1 MGMSS
6 RILILS
12 TNRCVIPDPVFP
24 LGLSYLNAALR
35 QSCHET
41 RWFDC
46 LTASQTLPQVLT
58 EYRPDFVGIS
68 LRNIDDVLIRKRE
81 TYFQPLAGI
90 CSTIRRLHRCPVI
103 LGGSGF
109 SLFPERLLELSAA
122 DFGIQGEGEASLPA
136 LISALNHGTDFTGI
150 PGLVYRRD
158 GEIVANP
165 PRGGLAPVP
174 LEFTDWPPHLVAHYL
189 RTGGMLNLQTQR
201 GCVHVCNYCTYPL
214 IEGRVMRR
222 RPPEMVADEM
232 AHLQAAGAKYIFITD
247 SVFNSSPQHVVE
259 TCEALLRRNLALRW
273 GCFLRPQGLTPELMK
288 LMARAGLAHIEFGS
302 DSFCDT
308 VLAEYA
314 KHLTFDDILQSS
326 ELAHKE
332 SIDYC
337 HFLIC
342 GGPGETLD
350 TMQTGFENSKRLPGA
365 VIMAVVGMRVY
376 PGTALH
382 RRALREGLIQADTD
396 LLTPIYYLASD
407 LSSDAVFELLNEFAR
422 QSPNWIVGDPTPQYA
437 KLVERLR
444 ERGIVGPL
452 WSYFAMLQRIRPHAV
467 AVPHDETSIA
477 HFSRR

>member
-1 MGMSS
+1 MAS
-6 RILILS
+6 RILLTS

-35 QSCHET
+35 QSRYET

-46 LTASQTLPQVLT
+46 LAEKPSLESVLCDF
-58 EYRPDFVGIS
+58 RPDFVGVS

-90 CSTIRRLHRCPVI
+90 CTTIRRMHRCPVI

-109 SLFPERLLELSAA
+109 SLFPEQLLELSAA
-122 DFGIQGEGEASLPA
+122 DFGIQGEGEESLPA
-136 LISALNHGTDFTGI
+136 LISALTHGTDFTGI

-158 GEIVANP
+158 GKIVANP
-165 PRGGLAPVP
+165 PTSGVAPVA
-174 LEFTDWPPHLVAHYL
+174 LESTDWPPHLVAYYL

-201 GCVHVCNYCTYPL
+201 GCAHGCNYCTYPL
-214 IEGRVMRR
+214 IEGHVMRR

-232 AHLQAAGAKYIFITD
+232 AHLQATGAKYVFITD
-247 SVFNSSPQHVVE
+247 SVFNSSPRHVVE

-273 GCFLRPQGLTPELMK
+273 GCFLRPQGLTPELVK
-288 LMARAGLAHIEFGS
+288 LMAWAGLAHVEFGS
-302 DSFCDT
+302 DSFCDS
-308 VLAEYA
+308 VLAAYT

-326 ELAHKE
+326 ELVHKE
-332 SIDYC
+332 NIDYC
-337 HFLIC
+337 HYLIC

-350 TMQTGFENSKRLPGA
+350 TLRTSFENSKRLPGA
-365 VIMAVVGMRVY
+365 VIMAVVGIRVY

-382 RRALREGLIQADTD
+382 RRALRERLIQADTD
-396 LLTPIYYLASD
+396 LLAPTYYLASD
-407 LSSDAVFELLNEFAR
+407 LSSEAVFGQLNEFAR
-422 QSPNWIVGDPTPQYA
+422 QSPNWIVGDPTPDYA

-452 WSYFAMLQRIRPHAV
+452 WSYFAMLQRVRPHAV
-467 AVPHDETSIA
+467 AAASDEASIA